1 MPPTGGTPAVVADS
15 PGSRTC
21 SARSQVPH
29 RHRGQG
35 PVHALILAIPRE
47 YRHHITAAVDYFTA
61 QLEVELHAEDEARAE
76 KALAAI
82 E

>member
-1 MPPTGGTPAVVADS
+1 MAAANISPEIRRTIRRAAFLVTSEEPADI
-15 PGSRTC
+15 
-21 SARSQVPH
+21 SQGV
-29 RHRGQG
+29 R
-35 PVHALILAIPRE
+35 LILAIPRE
-47 YRHHITAAVDYFTA
+47 YRHHIAAAVDYFTA